1 MPRSEAAAPD
11 EREHGHGRGRP
22 VNTREGD
29 GGRARGPGAEP
40 SPSEPPP
47 AGRPPDKHRRKEQ
60 VLTRHTASDVG
71 SIADAVVVKDGEP
84 FFLCPP
90 DGQIPVGGHHGFG
103 LYHHDTRFLNG
114 YELTIG
120 GVRASAL
127 AATAVTGSR
136 GVLELTT
143 PEIDLGNGRTIAKER
158 LAIRWTRQLDGHKGS
173 LTDAIEIRNFDSDAA
188 TLPLR
193 FRFACDFE
201 DLFAVRGLL
210 DERPGTLHDPRWKG
224 DRLVFR
230 YDGRDGVVRTL
241 TIEPHPKARHGEDPS
256 FELEL
261 EVDGRGTASATV
273 HLQIGEDVQAGAPPI
288 ERRTRDGAVKGASA
302 RDPATQ
308 ARPSVEAG
316 GTGWEVTVAS
326 DSLSMN
332 DVLNRSLDDL
342 LTLRGELD
350 GQAYYAAGVPWFS
363 TLFGRDAL
371 IAAYQ
376 TLAFHRGIAADTL
389 RLLAGRQGTTDDDFR
404 DEQPGKI
411 LHELRIGELA
421 RLGEIPHTPYYGSI
435 DSTPLFLV
443 VLARQSAWTGSLE
456 LFRALRDNVDRAL
469 AWIDGPG
476 DPERRG
482 YVEYRSMT
490 DHGLV
495 NQGWKDSGDAI
506 VRADG
511 QLAKPPIALPE
522 VQGYVYAA
530 KRELAELFERD
541 GDADRAGRLRREAA
555 DLRDRF
561 ERDFWDDRLGCYVL
575 ALDAEGRCEVATSN
589 AGQVLWSGIASD
601 DHAARTRDR
610 LLEDDLFAGWGIRT
624 LSAKARAF
632 NPIGYH
638 LGTVWPHDNGLIA
651 EGFRR
656 YGFDDATDRLATALV
671 ETSTDFPQQRLPECF
686 AGYAREDFGIP
697 VRYPVACHPQ
707 AWAAGAIPHLVT
719 SFLGLVPEAFDRRLR
734 VVRPRLP
741 GFMRHLELKG
751 LAVADARV
759 DVVFD
764 RVDGR
769 TVARTERV
777 DGDLDV
783 KIDLAP

>member
-1 MPRSEAAAPD
+1 MPRSEATAPD
-11 EREHGHGRGRP
+11 ERSQGHGHARP
-22 VNTREGD
+22 GGD
-29 GGRARGPGAEP
+29 GSGPADSGAHSRSSGGEPASDQARQSA
-40 SPSEPPP
+40 
-47 AGRPPDKHRRKEQ
+47 HQRKEQ

-90 DGQIPVGGHHGFG
+90 DGQIPVGRHHGFG

-120 GVRASAL
+120 GVKANAL
-127 AATAVTGSR
+127 AATAITGSH

-143 PEIDLGNGRTIAKER
+143 PQIDLGGGRTIAKER
-158 LAIRWTRQLDGHKGS
+158 LAIRWSRQLDGGKGR
-173 LTDAIEIRNFDSDAA
+173 LDDTIEIRNFDSDAA
-188 TLPLR
+188 RLPLR
-193 FRFACDFE
+193 LRFGSGFE
-201 DLFAVRGLL
+201 DLFDVRGLL
-210 DERPGTLHDPRWKG
+210 DERPGKLHDPRWDG
-224 DRLVFR
+224 DELVFR
-230 YDGRDGVVRTL
+230 YDGKDGVVRTL
-241 TIEPHPKARHGEDPS
+241 TVS
-256 FELEL
+256 FEPKPGQRDGTSCQL
-261 EVDGRGTASATV
+261 EVDVAGRGTGTATV
-273 HLQIGEDVQAGAPPI
+273 RLQIREDLQPGAAPI
-288 ERRTRDGAVKGASA
+288 EQRTRRSGAE
-302 RDPATQ
+302 PQ
-308 ARPSVEAG
+308 ARNRNTVAQRSEAG
-316 GTGWEVTVAS
+316 GDGWDVTVTS

-332 DVLNRSLDDL
+332 AVLNRSLDDL

-350 GQAYYAAGVPWFS
+350 GRAYYAAGVPWFS

-376 TLAFHRGIAADTL
+376 TLAFNRAIAADTL
-389 RLLAGRQGTTDDDFR
+389 GLLAGRQGTKDDDYR

-421 RLGEIPHTPYYGSI
+421 RLHEIPHTPYYGSI

-443 VLARQSAWTGSLE
+443 VLARHSAWTGSLD

-482 YVEYRSMT
+482 YVAYRSTT

-495 NQGWKDSGDAI
+495 NQGWKDSGDGI

-511 QLAKPPIALPE
+511 TLAKPPIALAE

-530 KRELAELFERD
+530 KHELADLFERD
-541 GDADRAGRLRREAA
+541 GDRDRADRLRREAA
-555 DLRDRF
+555 DLRERF
-561 ERDFWDDRLGCYVL
+561 EQDFWSDRLGCYVL
-575 ALDAEGRCEVATSN
+575 ALDADGRCEVGTSN

-601 DHAARTRDR
+601 EHASAVRDR
-610 LLEDDLFAGWGIRT
+610 LLQDDLYAGWGIRT
-624 LSAKARAF
+624 LSARAKAF

-651 EGFRR
+651 EGFRH

-686 AGYAREDFGIP
+686 AGYARDDFGIP

-707 AWAAGAIPHLVT
+707 AWAAGAIPHVMT
-719 SFLGLVPEAFDRRLR
+719 SFLGLMPAGFERRLL
-734 VVRPRLP
+734 VQRPRLP
-741 GFMRHLELKG
+741 GFMRHLELRG

-759 DVVFD
+759 DLVFDQVDGATRARVD
-764 RVDGR
+764 RVDGQ
-769 TVARTERV
+769 
-777 DGDLDV
+777 LDV
-783 KIDLAP
+783 QIEDAA

>member
-1 MPRSEAAAPD
+1 MPRSDAKAPD
-11 EREHGHGRGRP
+11 EREQARGRAEL
-22 VNTREGD
+22 TRNDRHEAHAAD
-29 GGRARGPGAEP
+29 RSRSPGGEP
-40 SPSEPPP
+40 ASDQPRQ
-47 AGRPPDKHRRKEQ
+47 GKHERKEQ

-90 DGQIPVGGHHGFG
+90 DGQIPVSRHHGFG

-120 GVRASAL
+120 GVRANAL
-127 AATAVTGSR
+127 AATAITGSH

-143 PEIDLGNGRTIAKER
+143 PEIDLGGGRTIAKER
-158 LAIRWTRQLDGHKGS
+158 LAIRWSRQLDGARGR
-173 LTDAIEIRNFDSDAA
+173 LDDTIEIRNFDNDGAR
-188 TLPLR
+188 LPLR
-193 FRFACDFE
+193 LRFGSAFE
-201 DLFAVRGLL
+201 DLFTVRGLL
-210 DERPGTLHDPRWKG
+210 DERPGRLHEPRWDG

-241 TIEPHPKARHGEDPS
+241 RVS
-256 FELEL
+256 FEPKPRDRDGTSCEL
-261 EVDGRGTASATV
+261 EVDVPGRGTGTAKV
-273 HLQIGEDVQAGAPPI
+273 RLEVGEDVQPGAAPI
-288 ERRTRDGAVKGASA
+288 EQRTRQGAAEPRA
-302 RDPATQ
+302 RNRNTVAQ
-308 ARPSVEAG
+308 RSLAG
-316 GTGWEVTVAS
+316 GDGWDVTVTS

-350 GQAYYAAGVPWFS
+350 GRAYYAAGVPWFS

-371 IAAYQ
+371 IASYQ
-376 TLAFHRGIAADTL
+376 TLAFNRAIAADTL
-389 RLLAGRQGTTDDDFR
+389 RLLAGRQGSKDDDYR

-421 RLGEIPHTPYYGSI
+421 RLNEIPHTPYYGSI

-443 VLARQSAWTGSLE
+443 VLARHSAWTGSLD
-456 LFRALRDNVDRAL
+456 LFRSLRDNVERAL

-482 YVEYRSMT
+482 YVAYRSLT

-511 QLAKPPIALPE
+511 TLAKPPIALAE

-530 KRELAELFERD
+530 KHELADLFERD
-541 GDADRAGRLRREAA
+541 GDGDRADRLRREAA

-561 ERDFWDDRLGCYVL
+561 ERDFWSDRLGCYVL
-575 ALDAEGRCEVATSN
+575 ALDADGRCEVATSN
-589 AGQVLWSGIASD
+589 AGQVLWSSIASQE
-601 DHAARTRDR
+601 HAVAVRDR
-610 LLEDDLFAGWGIRT
+610 LLRDDLDAGWGIRT
-624 LSAKARAF
+624 LSADATAF

-651 EGFRR
+651 EGFRH
-656 YGFDDATDRLATALV
+656 YGFEDATDRLATGLV

-707 AWAAGAIPHLVT
+707 AWAAGAIPHVMT
-719 SFLGLVPEAFDRRLR
+719 SFLGLMPAGFERRLR

-741 GFMRHLELKG
+741 GFMRHLELRG

-759 DVVFD
+759 DLVFD
-764 RVDGR
+764 RVDGATR
-769 TVARTERV
+769 ARVDRV
-777 DGDLDV
+777 DGELDV
-783 KIDLAP
+783 RIEDGA